1 MKKLTNYIKGGAIAL
16 ALFFAVGCS
25 ASKHLEIAY
34 KKDPSLF
41 TTKTDTV
48 QVEIPRVD
56 TVFQTERDTIQ
67 IALDIDSIIRA
78 TVSDSCQDE
87 VKKVIVPITKYVKD
101 TKCFDDTLQIDKPV
115 YFLNSET
122 MDTIGV
128 GTLHIRITNP
138 TDGDLEVVWSMDNLQ
153 FTAGTTTNISIKES
167 ERHELLKLIRSILA
181 LLLLLAIVILILKY
195 KFK

>member
-16 ALFFAVGCS
+16 ALFFAVGYS

-41 TTKTDTV
+41 TTTVDTV
-48 QVEIPRVD
+48 QVEVPRID

-87 VKKVIVPITKYVKD
+87 VKKIIVPITEYVKD
-101 TKCFDDTLQIDKPV
+101 SKCFDDTLLINRPIF
-115 YFLNSET
+115 FLNSET
-122 MDTIGV
+122 MDTIGI
-128 GTLHIRITNP
+128 GQIHIRITNP
-138 TDGDLEVVWSMDNLQ
+138 NDRALDVVWLIDNLE
-153 FTAGTTTNISIKES
+153 FTAGTTTNITMPDKRYEF
-167 ERHELLKLIRSILA
+167 LKLVRSILV